1 MRYNSV
7 KLDMDFFKQCLK
19 KRNMSDREFSQAMW
33 KEGTHQTVGQFLPRP
48 NMKIET
54 AMRICNILDISL
66 DDLFRGSDSYDGS
79 PLVVGDSNIINSSIV
94 SHDINDLRKEVR
106 TLKLLLREKDE
117 RISELK
123 KSKEDIAKRF
133 DSVLALM
140 SSKHDNHK

>member
-7 KLDMDFFKQCLK
+7 RLDMDFFKQCLK

-33 KEGTHQTVGQFLPRP
+33 KEGTHQTVGQFLRRP

-54 AMRICNILDISL
+54 AMRISNILDISL
-66 DDLFRGSDSYDGS
+66 DNLFRGSDSYDYS

-94 SHDINDLRKEVR
+94 SQDINDLSKEVR

-123 KSKEDIAKRF
+123 KSKDDIAKRF

-140 SSKHDNHK
+140 SSKNNNHK